1 MNVAASMTGFGR
13 AIVTKDGITVSA
25 EVRSVNN
32 RYLDLTTRLPRI
44 LSQREKDIK
53 EIVRS
58 YINRGS
64 LNISIKIEHD
74 ANGATPLKVNTSA
87 AKSYYKLLNELRK
100 AVKLRER
107 IKLEHLLN
115 FSEVLEPLDEEQ
127 SDELEW
133 NLSQDALRQALGAL
147 NAMRSQEGLEL
158 ANDLCKRIQWMDE
171 TIDQIEKLSKEQVPE
186 ERKNLQE
193 RITQLLEDK
202 FTIDQNRLELEIA
215 LIADKLDV
223 TEECVRYRSH
233 NKYFLDALT
242 KGEAAG
248 RKLNFLIQE
257 MNREANTIGSKS
269 NDAAIAHLVVGL
281 KEELEKIREQ
291 LQNIE

>member
-74 ANGATPLKVNTSA
+74 ANGVTPLKVNTSA

-115 FSEVLEPLDEEQ
+115 FSDVLEPLDEEQ

-158 ANDLCKRIQWMDE
+158 ANDLCKRIQWMNE

-215 LIADKLDV
+215 LLVDKLDV

-269 NDAAIAHLVVGL
+269 NDAAIAHLVIGL